1 MKCPNLRTNYRSTR
15 QTCCSNL
22 NSLFKIYILVVL
34 INDFPFFWLLGW
46 ECYVEYM
53 FSRFRFMGH
62 DHVIVVVVV
71 QNDFH
76 AFDLFD
82 YKNSCCIPF
91 AYTFVKPSTFLWI
104 LILPLI
110 CSQRL
115 CDWKYWY
122 IIMDCLQEWCPK
134 LLWQCP
140 PRWCASAQFIRFYF
154 VFIFLNY
161 RIVC

>member
-1 MKCPNLRTNYRSTR
+1 MKCPNLRTNYRST
-15 QTCCSNL
+15 QWTCCSNL
-22 NSLFKIYILVVL
+22 KSAHKIYILVVL
-34 INDFPFFWLLGW
+34 INDFLFFFFCWLLGW

-53 FSRFRFMGH
+53 FSRFRFIGH

-82 YKNSCCIPF
+82 HKNSCCIPF

-104 LILPLI
+104 LIVPLI

-115 CDWKYWY
+115 CDWKY
-122 IIMDCLQEWCPK
+122 
-134 LLWQCP
+134 
-140 PRWCASAQFIRFYF
+140 
-154 VFIFLNY
+154 
-161 RIVC
+161 